1 MNITHVALRNVSRN
15 IRRSIL
21 SGAAIGVSAMAIV
34 LLFAFISGMKLDM
47 KTNLTTYYTGDIL
60 IRNETY
66 KEYERY
72 NPIHL
77 TADEKEVREVLEG
90 IEGVR
95 LAVARIRFPSTF
107 YINGGM
113 NPAVGVGADFTRE
126 ADFQDLDLILK
137 AGRFP
142 EKNERAMLIGAV
154 LAENL
159 GLELGDSVTVMSTTA
174 ARGTN
179 AITLEIVGLAAFP
192 VGALNTGFFWTD
204 IDTARYFLR
213 MYSGDSHEIL
223 LRGDTDADLDA
234 ISSTIL
240 EKLSGSD
247 ISYEVKPYY
256 EINELY
262 SFMVIAEYIY
272 YVMAIIFILL
282 GSTVIINTTM
292 MVIFER
298 MREIGTLSALGMKG
312 KELTRLFFTEGLIIS
327 AISSFVGVVIGALIV
342 TYLSRVGLNFAE
354 AMQGV
359 DMEVSSMLY
368 PQFSLWTTVF
378 VFFYSVVISSAATFI
393 PSRKAARIEIV
404 DALRYI

>member
-60 IRNETY
+60 IRNQTY

-77 TADEKEVREVLEG
+77 TVDEKEVRQALEG
-90 IEGVR
+90 IDGVR
-95 LAVARIRFPSTF
+95 LAVARVRFPSTF

-126 ADFQDLDLILK
+126 EDFQDLDLILK

-159 GLELGDSVTVMSTTA
+159 GLALGDSVTVMSTTA

-179 AITLEIVGLAAFP
+179 AITLKIVGLAAFP

-204 IDTARYFLR
+204 LDTARYFLR
-213 MYSGDSHEIL
+213 MYNGDSHEIL
-223 LRGDTDADLDA
+223 LRGEDDADLD
-234 ISSTIL
+234 T
-240 EKLSGSD
+240 
-247 ISYEVKPYY
+247 
-256 EINELY
+256 
-262 SFMVIAEYIY
+262 
-272 YVMAIIFILL
+272 
-282 GSTVIINTTM
+282 
-292 MVIFER
+292 
-298 MREIGTLSALGMKG
+298 
-312 KELTRLFFTEGLIIS
+312 IS
-327 AISSFVGVVIGALIV
+327 AHHL
-342 TYLSRVGLNFAE
+342 RE
-354 AMQGV
+354 AFRQ
-359 DMEVSSMLY
+359 
-368 PQFSLWTTVF
+368 
-378 VFFYSVVISSAATFI
+378 
-393 PSRKAARIEIV
+393 
-404 DALRYI
+404 